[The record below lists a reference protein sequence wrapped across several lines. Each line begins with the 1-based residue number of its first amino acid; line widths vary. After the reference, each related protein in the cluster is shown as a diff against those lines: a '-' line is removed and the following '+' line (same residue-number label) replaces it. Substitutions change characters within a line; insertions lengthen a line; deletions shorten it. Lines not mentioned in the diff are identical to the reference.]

1 MQKFDQERVERVA
14 RIYKTNQDAADAL
27 GIAMRS
33 FSRICRRFGVETP
46 YLRMQRL
53 KKRGKKNLR
62 LYMDSGEVTKF

>member
-46 YLRMQRL
+46 YLRKQRN
-53 KKRGKKNLR
+53 KKEGKEKP
-62 LYMDSGEVTKF
+62 